1 MCLGQTTQ
9 ACQERF
15 LTHHRVQ
22 TPFLVCFVL
31 YYVSFLHLS
40 ILLFSTL
47 PFLLFFFLLPLPPPS
62 SFLTSPSFPPSFP
75 RFLAE
80 SHYIAQV
87 NLKLTVF
94 RLHLPPKCW
103 DERPG
108 SPHPPAPFFFLPDL
122 CNCLRLYLWPR
133 LSPHICLPHVYASP
147 PPVSP

>member
-1 MCLGQTTQ
+1 MCLGRTTQ

-15 LTHHRVQ
+15 LTHHREQ
-22 TPFLVCFVL
+22 TPSLVCFIL

-47 PFLLFFFLLPLPPPS
+47 PFLLFFFFFFFLLPLPPPL
-62 SFLTSPSFPPSFP
+62 SFLTSLSFPPSFP

-80 SHYIAQV
+80 SHYIVQA

-94 RLHLPPKCW
+94 QLHLPPKCW

-108 SPHPPAPFFFLPDL
+108 SPHPPAPFFFLLDP

-133 LSPHICLPHVYASP
+133 LSPHICLPASP
-147 PPVSP
+147 